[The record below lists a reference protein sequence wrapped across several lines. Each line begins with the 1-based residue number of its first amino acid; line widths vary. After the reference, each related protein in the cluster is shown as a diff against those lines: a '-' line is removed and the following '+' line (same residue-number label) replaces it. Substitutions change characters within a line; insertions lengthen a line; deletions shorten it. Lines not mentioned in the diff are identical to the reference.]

1 MRLLRKD
8 IKEGHLHSHKDIGID
23 IIQLEDNKCSIV
35 QCKNG
40 YTNGLCVDD
49 ISGIMMRSNFMRNVN
64 AYIYYTNCL
73 SRNIRYTAK
82 LSPYVIDID
91 YNQLSDVA
99 NDNKIYFVK
108 LPYEDNSVYDI
119 VKTEIIPYTYQT
131 EAANKFKE
139 HFQTNNRGILS
150 LPCGCGKTYTSY
162 MISSEYSHIIIIS
175 PLREFA
181 RQNLDRFIEY
191 GYDETITLLVEYIWI
206 YSGILS
212 YIIGLYFIIFISL
225 FFQNLYKD

>member
-1 MRLLRKD
+1 M
-8 IKEGHLHSHKDIGID
+8 IQID
-23 IIQLEDNKCSIV
+23 GDKCSIL

-40 YTNGLCVDD
+40 YSNGLCVED
-49 ISGIMMRSNFMRNVN
+49 ISGIMMRSNFLRDVRTFV
-64 AYIYYTNCL
+64 YYTNCL

-82 LSPYVIDID
+82 LSPYVVNIDCSTNID
-91 YNQLSDVA
+91 KLLEIS

-108 LPYEDNSVYDI
+108 LLCEDKNNQEI
-119 VKTEIIPYTYQT
+119 IKTKIIPYSYQT
-131 EAANKFKE
+131 EAVTKFKE
-139 HFQTNNRGILS
+139 HFESNNIGILS

-162 MISSEYSHIIIIS
+162 MISSDYSHIVILS

-181 RQNLDRFIEY
+181 SQNLKRFIEY